1 MFPEV
6 KAFVNDLRAHYRAV
20 GLPDANKSRL
30 MQLRSKA
37 CTARQSAIRPAPT
50 FPPPSAV
57 LPVLQAS
64 PPPALQE
71 GSAMQYRLSSK
82 TRLRIR
88 VRNGHSIRRC
98 GVATCSLPRL
108 DA

>member
-1 MFPEV
+1 MMFPEV

-57 LPVLQAS
+57 LPVLQN
-64 PPPALQE
+64 
-71 GSAMQYRLSSK
+71 
-82 TRLRIR
+82 I
-88 VRNGHSIRRC
+88 
-98 GVATCSLPRL
+98 ATAGATGGLG
-108 DA
+108 DAVQAVVQDAIED